1 MRFGEPQWLLLLW
14 LAPIL
19 AALVAW
25 RMAWGRRALR
35 VFASAGLLREV
46 GGRISAA
53 RRWIRAGLA
62 ILAIGLA
69 GVALARP
76 QWDEVVRERAQ
87 RGRDVAFVVDVS
99 RSMLAE
105 DLAPNRLERAKLAI
119 KETVDI
125 LAGDRVALVA
135 FAGTAVVKCPL
146 TVDYAFMRLA
156 VDDLS
161 TESVA
166 RGGTA
171 IGDAVRVS
179 LEEVFDEGT
188 EGYRDLILITD
199 GEDHET
205 FPVEAAQRAGDAGV
219 RIIAIGLGDPEG
231 ARIPVYDERGGK
243 RFVTHEGQEVW
254 TKLDVDTLRK
264 MAAASDGGVALNV
277 GTGNF
282 NLDEVYLSLVRAAK
296 QREREEGGVEIDFKE
311 QFQPFLAVAILALL
325 LEAGLAD
332 RRRRDEA

>member
-1 MRFGEPQWLLLLW
+1 MRFGAPEWLLLLW
-14 LAPIL
+14 LIPPL
-19 AALVAW
+19 AALAAS
-25 RMAWGRRALR
+25 RMAWARRALR
-35 VFASAGLLREV
+35 SFARAGLLGDLGARV
-46 GGRISAA
+46 SPM
-53 RRWIRAGLA
+53 RRWARA
-62 ILAIGLA
+62 ILVMTALGLT

-76 QWDEVVRERAQ
+76 QWGEIARERP
-87 RGRDVAFVVDVS
+87 REGRDVAFVVDVS

-135 FAGTAVVKCPL
+135 FAGSAVVKCPL

-171 IGDAVRVS
+171 IGDAVRVT

-231 ARIPVYDERGGK
+231 ARIPVYDERGRK

-254 TKLDVDTLRK
+254 TKLDVETLRK
-264 MAAASDGGVALNV
+264 MAAASEDGVALNV
-277 GTGNF
+277 ATGNF
-282 NLDEVYLSLVRAAK
+282 NLDEVYRSLVRAAE
-296 QREREEGGVEIDFKE
+296 QRERSEGGVEIKRVE
-311 QFQPFLAVAILALL
+311 RFQPFLAFAILALL
-325 LEAGLAD
+325 VEAGLAD
-332 RRRRDEA
+332 RRRRDDA